1 MSNSLRNGI
10 IAVAAAVAGSTIF
23 VWTAATLWPVPS
35 MEADGGSRAVLEID
49 RDGLGDQEVAS
60 REMIERSAPIIAKRL
75 RELAAANWK
84 VTPDGEDRI
93 FIDLPGDTN
102 PERLKKLAN
111 AVAKAGKLEFR
122 LVDTAA
128 SPQDTQQGRIPP
140 DDDLLYATGGQMLQA
155 AMLVRK
161 QALVDGAD
169 LIDAQAT
176 FDSRAGE
183 PLVTFRFNST
193 GADKFA
199 RATRENVG
207 RPFAM
212 VLDNEVMSAPVI
224 REPIQGGTG
233 QISGNFTVESAINLA
248 TLLRTGALPA
258 KFKVVEIRQVPPA
271 SARH

>member
-10 IAVAAAVAGSTIF
+10 IAVAAAVVGSTIF

-49 RDGLGDQEVAS
+49 RDGLGDQGGAS

-75 RELAAANWK
+75 RELAAENWK

-102 PERLKKLAN
+102 PERLEKLAN

-128 SPQDTQQGRIPP
+128 SPRDAQQGRIPP
-140 DDDLLYATGGQMLQA
+140 DDDLLYATGGRMLQ
-155 AMLVRK
+155 MLVRK

-176 FDSRAGE
+176 FDSRTGE

-212 VLDNEVMSAPVI
+212 VLDNEVISAPAI

-233 QISGNFTVESAINLA
+233 EISGNFTVERANNLA
-248 TLLRTGALPA
+248 TLLRTGALPV
-258 KFKVVEIRQVPPA
+258 KFKVVEVREVPPA